1 MPKNQIY
8 VNKNTDEIL
17 GKVAKQKSTSKSAV
31 LNSLVEQTALG
42 REDIKSVVLLI
53 PTELLTD
60 NEDML
65 HDWLSGRAVGIL
77 RHFYPE

>member
-8 VNKNTDEIL
+8 VNKRTDELL
-17 GKVAKQKSTSKSAV
+17 GKVAKQKSTTKSAV
-31 LNSLVEQTALG
+31 LNSLVDQTGLG
-42 REDIKSVVLLI
+42 LDDVKGVALLI
-53 PTELLTD
+53 PVELLTD
-60 NEDML
+60 NEDKL